1 MKVALEAARGL
12 AFLHSDEAKVIYRDF
27 KTSNV
32 LLDSVGMQ
40 IQSLIYALSGSTM
53 SSGLKICFC
62 CPSLTPYRNIM
73 QNSLI
78 LAWQKMAR
86 VAIKVMFLLGSW
98 GLKDMLPLNISQ
110 QVIFLTC
117 LTSYLLQPYCSSTIF
132 MHLSDMDERGHSLTV
147 HEKGK

>member
-40 IQSLIYALSGSTM
+40 IQSLMYTLSESTM
-53 SSGLKICFC
+53 SFGLKIYFC
-62 CPSLTPYRNIM
+62 YPCSTAYRNIM

-86 VAIKVMFLLGSW
+86 VATRVMFLLGSW
-98 GLKDMLPLNISQ
+98 GLKDMLPPNISR

-117 LTSYLLQPYCSSTIF
+117 LTSHLLQPYCF
-132 MHLSDMDERGHSLTV
+132 LRYV
-147 HEKGK
+147 HAS